1 MGVRS
6 KHGHGQRTR
15 PWAVSTIL
23 THLPP
28 FPQPTVND
36 PASPAALPS
45 TAGLFFQQFFTVRDA
60 AYSYPAAQN
69 YIDVRDIADAFVRAL
84 ETPAA
89 GGERIIVASR
99 TSLSTSPGVSLG
111 LQLTLSV

>member
-1 MGVRS
+1 MLNVGWVYGVSMVTAIESYPR
-6 KHGHGQRTR
+6 RFTN
-15 PWAVSTIL
+15 L

-28 FPQPTVND
+28 LPQPTVND

-69 YIDVRDIADAFVRAL
+69 YIDVRDIADAPARRRRPEPADEHSDVGAVPRGCCGAL
-84 ETPAA
+84 GDCQP
-89 GGERIIVASR
+89 V
-99 TSLSTSPGVSLG
+99 
-111 LQLTLSV
+111 Q

>member
-1 MGVRS
+1 MS
-6 KHGHGQRTR
+6 RTR
-15 PWAVSTIL
+15 AVSPIL
-23 THLPP
+23 SNLPP
-28 FPQPTVND
+28 LPQPTVND

-99 TSLSTSPGVSLG
+99 TFHPAWSDMAIFCSLS
-111 LQLTLSV
+111 